1 MSVAE
6 KIVQKFSYKDYESW
20 SDKERWEIID
30 GQPYN
35 MSPAPS
41 TRHQSISVNFSYE
54 LKRKIKDKKLNCK
67 LFEAPTD
74 VLLDDFN
81 IVQPDIFVVCN
92 QKQIKEKFIKGA
104 PVLIVEIVSQNTA
117 YKDTKI
123 KKDLYEKFGVK
134 EYIIIYPDL
143 EIAERYILK
152 SKKYGSPE
160 RFNWDEELKLHTF
173 DIVIELWEVF
183 EKERIPTD
191 NITPQ

>member
-1 MSVAE
+1 MSLAE
-6 KIVQKFSYKDYESW
+6 KIVQKFSYKEYESW
-20 SDKERWEIID
+20 GDKERWEIID
-30 GQPYN
+30 GQPHN
-35 MSPAPS
+35 MSPSPS
-41 TRHQSISVNFSYE
+41 TRHQTIVRNISWIVGS
-54 LKRKIKDKKLNCK
+54 KKSRLNGCS
-67 LFEAPTD
+67 FFVAPTD

-104 PVLIVEIVSQNTA
+104 PVLVVEIVSPNTA

>member
-6 KIVQKFSYKDYESW
+6 KMVQKFSYKDYESW

-41 TRHQSISVNFSYE
+41 TRHQKIVRNISWIIGS
-54 LKRKIKDKKLNCK
+54 KKSKLNGCS
-67 LFEAPTD
+67 FFVAPTD

-104 PVLIVEIVSQNTA
+104 PILVIEIVSPNTA

-143 EIAERYILK
+143 EIAEKYILK
-152 SKKYGSPE
+152 SKKYGAPE
-160 RFNWDEELKLHTF
+160 IFNWDEELKLHSF
-173 DIVIELWEVF
+173 DIAIELWEVF